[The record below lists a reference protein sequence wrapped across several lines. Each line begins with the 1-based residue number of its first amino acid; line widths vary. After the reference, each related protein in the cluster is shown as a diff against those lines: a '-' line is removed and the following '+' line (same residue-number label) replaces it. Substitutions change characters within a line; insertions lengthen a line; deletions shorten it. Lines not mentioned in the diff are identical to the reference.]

1 MSVAVTRRSFV
12 CLAAAT
18 GAVAAFGLTSCG
30 KPEIYTAGTYEAA
43 YEGREGLVPVKVEFS
58 ASEIVS
64 VTVGENE
71 ETEGIGSVAIEKL
84 PPAIIEAQSAEVDA
98 VSGAT
103 ETSTAILEGVADCIE
118 QASI

>member
-1 MSVAVTRRSFV
+1 MSTAVTRRSFV

-18 GAVAAFGLTSCG
+18 GAVAALGLTSCG
-30 KPEIYTAGTYEAA
+30 ESEIYNAGTYEAA
-43 YEGREGLVPVKVEFS
+43 YEGREGLVPVTVEFS
-58 ASEIVS
+58 ASKIVS

-71 ETEGIGSVAIEKL
+71 ETEGIGSVAIETL
-84 PPAIIEAQSAEVDA
+84 PPAIVEAQSVEVDT

-103 ETSTAILEGVADCIE
+103 ETSTAIIEGVADCIG